1 MLHQKKFY
9 QKFFKNND
17 LKTCSRPFC
26 VCKELSTTSVR
37 KWHFW
42 NKLLIL
48 HYVIANLSKLVQI
61 SMQTFSNNLSK
72 SACRPFQITCPNQHA
87 DLFKQL
93 VQTAC
98 RPFQTTCPNQHADL
112 FKQLVQ
118 ISMQTFSNNF
128 LQRILWKLK
137 RAWN

>member
-98 RPFQTTCPNQHADL
+98 RPFQTTCPN
-112 FKQLVQ
+112 
-118 ISMQTFSNNF
+118 SMQTFSNNLSKSACRHF
-128 LQRILWKLK
+128 QITFYRGFCE
-137 RAWN
+137 N

>member
-72 SACRPFQITCPNQHA
+72 SACRPFQ
-87 DLFKQL
+87 
-93 VQTAC
+93 
-98 RPFQTTCPNQHADL
+98 TTCPNSMQTFPNNLSKQHADL